1 MKFDFSKEP
10 GRAIYNR
17 DLVTTETPL
26 LSVVTP
32 YYNAKKYFQFLYPCV
47 LNQTFPWFEWIIVD
61 DGSNEKGELNFL
73 SQIEDS
79 DPRIKVVHKPNGG
92 ISSARN
98 KGIQNS
104 TTDIII
110 TLDAD
115 ELIEPTY
122 FEVLYWALY
131 FNADAAW
138 AYTDSVGFQ
147 NQEYVWKYPF
157 NSEKL
162 KTYNFLV
169 ESAAIRKKDLIEVG
183 CYDEVEKHY
192 FEDWRLWL
200 KMLSNGKKPVHVTSL
215 EFWYR
220 RTDTGVLNIITTDD
234 NRKKRADFLIS
245 EVASTVDTKIT
256 AKTFKGYL
264 PREYF
269 VCPQKSIFD
278 KPYRVQKEK
287 TEILFFIPW
296 MVVGGADQF
305 NLDFVRLLDK
315 EKYNITIVAT
325 ENSENEWK
333 QKFREYTPYIY
344 TLPDFLDV
352 KNYAEFISYIIQT
365 RKIDICLISNS
376 YYGYYI
382 LPWIKSQYPEV
393 AVIDY
398 VHMEEMYWRN
408 GGYARTSMAMS
419 DLIEKTYVCND
430 STRKAFLS
438 LFGRK
443 ENEVETIYIGV
454 DQEKFNPEKVMKGT
468 IRSKYHIP
476 DNGKVVIFPC
486 RLCGQ
491 KRPYLMIDIA
501 KSAVEKNENIYFI
514 VVGDGEELTGMQM
527 RVKEY
532 GLDEHVFFAGLQDD
546 VRPFYRDADLTLI
559 CSLREG
565 LSLTAYESCAMRTPV
580 VTVDVGGQCE
590 LIDNTVGELIP
601 LMQREQDIDK
611 REYSKE
617 EILKYT
623 NAILNILKDSN
634 CEKYLQMCLNCRK
647 KIEDKFGL
655 DTMIKNMELAIEE
668 CFSSKRIEMRK
679 RYSDAISLLPSL
691 ATDSLSMYIVYE
703 GMVQENSRVW
713 NERCYFQDEL
723 NQSYKTIQG
732 LEQSLKNTE
741 DQLNIVKTRYNIICN
756 SSSLKLGQAIS
767 FIPRKLKG
775 GFNCI
780 KDHGIVYTLKYAL
793 SKL

>member
-1 MKFDFSKEP
+1 
-10 GRAIYNR
+10 
-17 DLVTTETPL
+17 
-26 LSVVTP
+26 
-32 YYNAKKYFQFLYPCV
+32 
-47 LNQTFPWFEWIIVD
+47 
-61 DGSNEKGELNFL
+61 
-73 SQIEDS
+73 
-79 DPRIKVVHKPNGG
+79 
-92 ISSARN
+92 
-98 KGIQNS
+98 
-104 TTDIII
+104 
-110 TLDAD
+110 
-115 ELIEPTY
+115 
-122 FEVLYWALY
+122 
-131 FNADAAW
+131 
-138 AYTDSVGFQ
+138 
-147 NQEYVWKYPF
+147 
-157 NSEKL
+157 
-162 KTYNFLV
+162 
-169 ESAAIRKKDLIEVG
+169 
-183 CYDEVEKHY
+183 
-192 FEDWRLWL
+192 
-200 KMLSNGKKPVHVTSL
+200 
-215 EFWYR
+215 
-220 RTDTGVLNIITTDD
+220 
-234 NRKKRADFLIS
+234 
-245 EVASTVDTKIT
+245 
-256 AKTFKGYL
+256 
-264 PREYF
+264 
-269 VCPQKSIFD
+269 
-278 KPYRVQKEK
+278 
-287 TEILFFIPW
+287 
-296 MVVGGADQF
+296 
-305 NLDFVRLLDK
+305 
-315 EKYNITIVAT
+315 
-325 ENSENEWK
+325 
-333 QKFREYTPYIY
+333 
-344 TLPDFLDV
+344 
-352 KNYAEFISYIIQT
+352 
-365 RKIDICLISNS
+365 
-376 YYGYYI
+376 
-382 LPWIKSQYPEV
+382 
-393 AVIDY
+393 
-398 VHMEEMYWRN
+398 MYWRN